1 MFVVCTITTLVRVRG
16 DRERGEGR
24 GERGEVM
31 GWGEEDGEVR
41 CKSESK
47 IVRSIDINRVDTSMS
62 RERWMK
68 ETSRLQRNKYQE
80 KLRVFPTEMPKR
92 YEKKN

>member
-1 MFVVCTITTLVRVRG
+1 
-16 DRERGEGR
+16 
-24 GERGEVM
+24 M

-62 RERWMK
+62 RERRMK
-68 ETSRLQRNKYQE
+68 ETSRRKG
-80 KLRVFPTEMPKR
+80 
-92 YEKKN
+92 